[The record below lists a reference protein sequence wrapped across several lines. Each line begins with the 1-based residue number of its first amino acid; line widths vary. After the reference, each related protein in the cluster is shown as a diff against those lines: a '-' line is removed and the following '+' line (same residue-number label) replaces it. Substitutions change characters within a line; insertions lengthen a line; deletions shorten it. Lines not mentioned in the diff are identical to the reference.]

1 MTKSKPKFFR
11 FIAIFLTLII
21 SYGCAGAQ
29 VANQKNETKQSEKS
43 PDLSRFFENIEGAIV
58 LYDVKNNRYLRHN
71 EKRSAM
77 RYTPASTFKIPNALI
92 GLDAGAVKDADSLI
106 AWDKVKY
113 PEQDW
118 TDAPFVHWKK
128 DHTLR
133 SSMKYSV
140 VWYYRELAIRIGEER
155 MKNYLAKF
163 NYGNQ
168 DISGGLASKRMF
180 EAFWLNNSL
189 KISADEQ
196 IEFLRKFYDEKLS
209 VSKRSI
215 DIIKEILVQEDA
227 TNYKLSGKTG
237 GVGNLNG
244 KAFGWFVGY
253 VETKEN
259 TYFFALNMDG
269 ENYMAIRDKRIELTK
284 QILTELGYMKK

>member
-1 MTKSKPKFFR
+1 MIKSKPKVFR

-21 SYGCAGAQ
+21 SYGCVDAQ
-29 VANQKNETKQSEKS
+29 VANQKTENKPSEKS
-43 PDLSRFFENIEGAIV
+43 TDLRQFFENIEGTIV
-58 LYDVKNNRYLRHN
+58 LYDVKNNCYLRHN
-71 EKRSAM
+71 EKRSAV

-92 GLDAGAVKDADSLI
+92 GLETGAVKDADSLI

-118 TDAPFVHWKK
+118 TNEPFVHWKK

-140 VWYYRELAIRIGEER
+140 VWYCRELAVRIGEGR

-168 DISGGLASKRMF
+168 DISGGLASNRMF

-196 IEFLRKFYDEKLS
+196 IEFLRKFYDGKLS
-209 VSKRSI
+209 VSKRST
-215 DIIKEILVQEDA
+215 DIVKQILVLEDA
-227 TNYKLSGKTG
+227 PNYKLSGKTG

-253 VETKEN
+253 VETKDN